1 MEMPGPIVP
10 AAKNNR
16 DGEVQ
21 RYFSPRRG
29 DEPPQLCALFLSV
42 RLNAATSVVRKRPRW
57 Q

>member
-1 MEMPGPIVP
+1 MPGPIVP

-21 RYFSPRRG
+21 RYFSPRRE